1 MEEQKQQKKGFV
13 LKAGWPCWILSA
25 AIVASRACCSSLPME
40 DWSWW
45 SWALMLAPALFPW
58 YAFAAWCALASCA
71 GIVVFFGELFRK
83 RRRGY

>member
-1 MEEQKQQKKGFV
+1 MEEQKGRKSFV

-25 AIVASRACCSSLPME
+25 TVIASRACRSPVPME

-58 YAFAAWCALASCA
+58 YAFAAWGVLALAA
-71 GIVVFFGELFRK
+71 GAVVLVHGLFRK